1 MTRYDISRSQ
11 LAELLE
17 GEPKYRLD
25 QIWHGIHGQF
35 REPEDLTN
43 VPKELRSAIRDLLPA
58 ALTPIRNISSDGETT
73 VKQLWQ
79 LRDGHLVESVL
90 MHYKDRSTVCIS
102 SQAGCAM
109 ACSFCATGQMGFD
122 RHLSTGEIVEQ
133 VVRAVQQSQTKR
145 VSNVVFMGMGEPLA
159 NFDNVWPAVRRI
171 NSDLGIGARK
181 ITVSTV
187 GVVPG
192 IQRLSLET
200 LPVNLAVSLHAAND
214 KLRNQIAPINRTY
227 PLRKL
232 AESLQAYR
240 RAKNRRV
247 SLEWA
252 MIDSLNDSQGAAQE
266 LAAFARPLG
275 AHINLIPLNPTPGF
289 EGGGSS
295 PARIA
300 EFQEQLESFGIN
312 ATIRFNR
319 GTDIDAACGQLRA
332 EHIIRPS
339 KRRKA

>member
-79 LRDGHLVESVL
+79 LHDGHLVESVL

-187 GVVPG
+187 GAVSYTH
-192 IQRLSLET
+192 LT
-200 LPVNLAVSLHAAND
+200 LP
-214 KLRNQIAPINRTY
+214 T
-227 PLRKL
+227 
-232 AESLQAYR
+232 
-240 RAKNRRV
+240 
-247 SLEWA
+247 
-252 MIDSLNDSQGAAQE
+252 
-266 LAAFARPLG
+266 
-275 AHINLIPLNPTPGF
+275 TPYV
-289 EGGGSS
+289 
-295 PARIA
+295 
-300 EFQEQLESFGIN
+300 
-312 ATIRFNR
+312 
-319 GTDIDAACGQLRA
+319 
-332 EHIIRPS
+332 
-339 KRRKA
+339 